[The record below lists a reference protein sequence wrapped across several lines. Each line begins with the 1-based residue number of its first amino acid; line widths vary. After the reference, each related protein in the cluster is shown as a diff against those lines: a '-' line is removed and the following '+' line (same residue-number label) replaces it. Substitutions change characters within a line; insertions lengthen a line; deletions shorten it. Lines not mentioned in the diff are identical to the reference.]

1 LFFPAHLSHKVV
13 TIDRYLGVGGF
24 FFCLPGAFRLLSH
37 WILKEPL
44 WLKDDGANENE
55 QLVAEISKAA
65 LKKLRQ
71 TGTTSGCD
79 GTWGQD
85 YLRLA
90 ADDFVKSC
98 PHVDLAKLQADSRF
112 ALLLAAATQRA

>member
-1 LFFPAHLSHKVV
+1 MKLPSARWFLVGPGQTLFFPAHLSHKVV
-13 TIDRYLGVGGF
+13 TIERYLGVGGF

-44 WLKDDGANENE
+44 WLKDDGAGRERT
-55 QLVAEISKAA
+55 AGRRDCGAA
-65 LKKLRQ
+65 LKKLHQ
-71 TGTTSGCD
+71 MAATSGGD

-90 ADDFVKSC
+90 ADDFVR
-98 PHVDLAKLQADSRF
+98 PAP
-112 ALLLAAATQRA
+112 